1 MKRLQLIS
9 ISTGSEIQTHV
20 YIWWK
25 IPCSSPQIQ
34 RASSTSG
41 HVLETLQNACIP
53 RHCHRGQKISV
64 LWSGVTM
71 VIIPNTYSSQHTPMV
86 WMNNKN
92 AWVLLFSQLLKFCS
106 QNENGFSSHP
116 WIFLVQVVPNSEVMT
131 TRFVTLRTGVSM
143 LNEWSP
149 IQTNLCYFLPTELN
163 SIPFSEYILSN
174 NCVPCAVG
182 DNSGGTRWPPSRSSL
197 YCEGDKS

>member
-9 ISTGSEIQTHV
+9 ISNGSEIQTHV

-53 RHCHRGQKISV
+53 RHCHRGQKMSV

-71 VIIPNTYSSQHTPMV
+71 VIIPNTYSSQHTLMV
-86 WMNNKN
+86 WMNTKMPE
-92 AWVLLFSQLLKFCS
+92 S
-106 QNENGFSSHP
+106 FSSLNCLNFVHKMRMGSAA
-116 WIFLVQVVPNSEVMT
+116 IHGFFLVQVVPNSEVMT

-163 SIPFSEYILSN
+163 SITFSEYILSN
-174 NCVPCAVG
+174 NCVPYAVW